1 MGWQKMQK
9 HKLTVQSPSSLQVPE
24 AKERWLHC
32 QQARTPYRNNL
43 RSSKAWGRRTSA
55 PRKFLDKRN
64 VLDGIKKNKL
74 ASNVGMDNQHLGEI
88 AWSNLQNKKT
98 CSDVSKI
105 RMMTPMMMAW
115 SRKNECSVKD
125 DGDNTNDEGDGDDR
139 KQKFFQIWCCR
150 ALLPVK

>member
-1 MGWQKMQK
+1 MQRAMEV
-9 HKLTVQSPSSLQVPE
+9 KLLGAS
-24 AKERWLHC
+24 
-32 QQARTPYRNNL
+32 
-43 RSSKAWGRRTSA
+43 
-55 PRKFLDKRN
+55 
-64 VLDGIKKNKL
+64 NKL

-115 SRKNECSVKD
+115 SRKNESSVKD

-139 KQKFFQIWCCR
+139 KQKFFQI
-150 ALLPVK
+150 